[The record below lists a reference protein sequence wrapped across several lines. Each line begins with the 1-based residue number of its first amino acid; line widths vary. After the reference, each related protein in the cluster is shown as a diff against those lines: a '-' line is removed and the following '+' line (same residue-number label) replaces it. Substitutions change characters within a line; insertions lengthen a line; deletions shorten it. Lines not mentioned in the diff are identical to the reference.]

1 MVLAIDVSNVA
12 ESIAQRRP
20 DLWPSRTGAYH
31 SDESFQSAGFRYSEH
46 SEQIIQKMA
55 VFLQCF
61 QPALHN
67 KFAPTIVVFIFDTFS
82 VARKA

>member
-12 ESIAQRRP
+12 ESIVQKRP
-20 DLWPSRTGAYH
+20 DLLLSRIGAYH
-31 SDESFQSAGFRYSEH
+31 SDESFQLAGFCYSER
-46 SEQIIQKMA
+46 SKQIIQKMA

-61 QPALHN
+61 EPALHN
-67 KFAPTIVVFIFDTFS
+67 KFAPTIIVFIFDTFS